1 MQINTE
7 NLELKIADSDAE
19 VAAAQRLRYRVFV
32 EEMGAET
39 SAENHKSGRE
49 CDAFD
54 PLFDHL
60 ILQDTTCS
68 DMDNVVGVYRLL
80 RGETAQQGNGF
91 YSASEFD
98 LSKLLTSE
106 RRVLELG
113 RSCIDPQHRGGIAL
127 HMMWNGLAQYVHDH
141 AIEVLFGSASFMGRD
156 VQAFQH
162 ALSFLHYN
170 HLAPDDLRVVAQT
183 QNRLDMDIL
192 QSDQVDKL
200 TALKQMP
207 PLIKAYL
214 RLGGFVGQGAFVDH
228 AFNTID
234 VCLLMDTQRMSV
246 KYKAKYEGELTR

>member
-60 ILQDTTCS
+60 ILKDTTCS

-127 HMMWNGLAQYVHDH
+127 HMMWNGLAHVTGGQCHDAH
-141 AIEVLFGSASFMGRD
+141 ASADGRVGLQNPHERNRAVLPGPQAS
-156 VQAFQH
+156 
-162 ALSFLHYN
+162 
-170 HLAPDDLRVVAQT
+170 
-183 QNRLDMDIL
+183 
-192 QSDQVDKL
+192 
-200 TALKQMP
+200 
-207 PLIKAYL
+207 
-214 RLGGFVGQGAFVDH
+214 
-228 AFNTID
+228 
-234 VCLLMDTQRMSV
+234 
-246 KYKAKYEGELTR
+246 